1 MAKVII
7 PSPLRA
13 YSDDQRE
20 VIIAGT
26 NLKETMEGLFL
37 KYPAFDTMNNDC
49 ALLCIFINNK
59 LIRAERGDW
68 DTLPLKDDDEI
79 AVVVP
84 IAGG

>member
-1 MAKVII
+1 MARVII

-20 VIIAGT
+20 VNIAGT
-26 NLKETMEGLFL
+26 NLKETMEGLVH
-37 KYPAFDTMNNDC
+37 KYPGFERMNNDF
-49 ALLCIFINNK
+49 APLSIFINSK
-59 LIRAERGDW
+59 LIRTGRGNW

-79 AVVVP
+79 AVIVP